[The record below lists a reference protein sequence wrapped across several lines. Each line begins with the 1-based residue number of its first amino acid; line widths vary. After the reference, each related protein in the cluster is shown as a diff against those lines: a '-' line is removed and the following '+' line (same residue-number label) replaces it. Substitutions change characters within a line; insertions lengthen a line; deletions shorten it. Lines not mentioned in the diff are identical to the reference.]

1 MKGDW
6 KRPTGVEG
14 KASMGPPQNAQCNPL
29 QKKGIAFKGVRQ
41 LLEEAKTERMQKD
54 CEKWKY
60 SEEAFT
66 GSAKKIVTVGLL
78 NNDKTIEAI
87 A

>member
-1 MKGDW
+1 MERDW

-41 LLEEAKTERMQKD
+41 LLEEARTERMQKGGA
-54 CEKWKY
+54 KWKY

-66 GSAKKIVTVGLL
+66 GSAKKIATVEIL
-78 NNDKTIEAI
+78 
-87 A
+87 